1 EDRPE
6 CYAYLTGFLAPLEGS
21 REQRTDESSTEELD
35 QAADGGGTDD
45 DVAPEPAAARQ
56 RYLPSSIGLRV
67 RVPPRAQHLG
77 VRASWG
83 DYRLRSASPEEWVRL
98 DRAETIVLD
107 LTQANGK
114 AREVDV
120 PASDGLRIAF
130 LARPVGAL
138 AAEAGVPPGARTVSV
153 F

>member
-1 EDRPE
+1 
-6 CYAYLTGFLAPLEGS
+6 
-21 REQRTDESSTEELD
+21 
-35 QAADGGGTDD
+35 
-45 DVAPEPAAARQ
+45 
-56 RYLPSSIGLRV
+56 
-67 RVPPRAQHLG
+67 LG

-153 F
+153 FIVNRRTPAPDGRKDEAFAFQVKIEVQGQFLPGRICAAWRVRTGTSALATCNIAMPASSPSATTSPPTLLL